1 MMWIGASQSSAAG
14 LPSTLHDVDRSFPI
28 IGGRPAGEWRGGQRR
43 GGSTIRSGHSSARG
57 SSAPAAGAHAHRSSI
72 WGENLNGAPYGWN
85 PLSLPRTRTRCGRID
100 PLISTLV
107 GIVNWG
113 RPVRYSALY
122 RPLGTSNGHTPR
134 HPPWCNF
141 SFKKCLEYNATV
153 LVHLVVQGV
162 RSGTR
167 ASARVCAAASKI
179 LKILTLSR
187 LRINDTTARFS
198 SIVLRR

>member
-14 LPSTLHDVDRSFPI
+14 
-28 IGGRPAGEWRGGQRR
+28 RPASGVVAKGGAGVRYEAGIHQPGGPQLRPPAPTRIVHPSGGKFERR
-43 GGSTIRSGHSSARG
+43 AIRMER
-57 SSAPAAGAHAHRSSI
+57 
-72 WGENLNGAPYGWN
+72 N

-167 ASARVCAAASKI
+167 TCVCCSIQNFENFNSFTCPDKMS
-179 LKILTLSR
+179 TLP
-187 LRINDTTARFS
+187 LQF
-198 SIVLRR
+198 VL